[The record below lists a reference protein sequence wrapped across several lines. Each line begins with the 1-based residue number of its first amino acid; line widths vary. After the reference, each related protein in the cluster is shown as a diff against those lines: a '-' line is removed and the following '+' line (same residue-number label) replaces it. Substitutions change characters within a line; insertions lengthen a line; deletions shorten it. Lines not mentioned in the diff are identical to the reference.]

1 MDEWEQQFPLIRHDE
16 AVMQPCVAR
25 VARVAREVTGSPAS
39 PLRHKTS
46 IIKVGT
52 GPSHEDPM

>member
-1 MDEWEQQFPLIRHDE
+1 MEIAISPHSSYLLDE
-16 AVMQPCVAR
+16 AVIQPC
-25 VARVAREVTGSPAS
+25 VAREVTGSP
-39 PLRHKTS
+39 LRHEMG